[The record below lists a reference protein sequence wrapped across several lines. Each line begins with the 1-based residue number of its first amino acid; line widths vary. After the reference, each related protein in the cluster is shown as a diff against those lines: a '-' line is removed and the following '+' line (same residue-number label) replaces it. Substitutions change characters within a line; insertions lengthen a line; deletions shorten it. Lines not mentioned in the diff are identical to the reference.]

1 MPVRVFVL
9 LLNLIYV
16 RNSNLVPKSDRLSN
30 SPLRKEITHLFSE
43 TDSSSPR

>member
-16 RNSNLVPKSDRLSN
+16 RNSNLVPNERPAL
-30 SPLRKEITHLFSE
+30 
-43 TDSSSPR
+43 